1 MPQSDLLRH
10 LYAGIRAVPPFGV
23 FLSRLVR
30 QLGADHGYLVIED
43 GGHSRLCCH
52 AAQEAEAISYPD
64 GIALPLAQMPAGIG
78 LTGCDI
84 GGIEHLLQSA
94 GHAPQILAID
104 SGPVRCGPPKR
115 RMRLRLMRRGDQPFA
130 ADAKALLHQLNRH
143 LDEAC
148 GLFLDLADR
157 HRERDLLCSSLDR
170 IALGHLVL
178 DQDLRLVSATPKGAE
193 IAARQGLLCPDG
205 IGLRARGADTPLAK
219 AVLGFFA
226 QSAPSNRLSSCA
238 LSMIGVDATM
248 LFATLRPCPP
258 PQDHAPHAR
267 PHLIL
272 SLREAHDSQGPS
284 AATLAHFFGL
294 TPAEAS
300 LSAYIAHGFDLEE
313 TSRRLNISKNTA
325 KSHLRMVFQKT
336 GTSRQSQLLR
346 IIWQAVD
353 EFHPL
358 PRPKTQHQIEDPL
371 ALMDDAAAAET
382 AILL

>member
-10 LYAGIRAVPPFGV
+10 LYAGIRAVPPFGE

-30 QLGADHGYLVIED
+30 HSGADHGYLVIDD

-52 AAQEAEAISYPD
+52 AAREAGIISYPD
-64 GIALPLAQMPAGIG
+64 RICLPLDAMPAGMG
-78 LTGCDI
+78 LSGCDI
-84 GGIEHLLQSA
+84 GGLEHLLHVA
-94 GHAPQILAID
+94 GHGPHILGID
-104 SGPVRCGPPKR
+104 SGPLKR
-115 RMRLRLMRRGDQPFA
+115 RMRLRLLRMADQPPFA
-130 ADAKALLHQLNRH
+130 VSAKALLHQLNRH

-148 GLFLDLADR
+148 GLFVDLMDR
-157 HRERDLLCSSLDR
+157 HQERELLCSSLDR

-193 IAARQGLLCPDG
+193 IAARQGLLSADG
-205 IGLRARGADTPLAK
+205 MRLRPIAPNDPLAK
-219 AVLGFFA
+219 AMKSFFA
-226 QSAPSNRLSSCA
+226 QTTLAEHASSRA
-238 LSMIGVDATM
+238 VSMSGVDATM

-258 PQDHAPHAR
+258 SQDKAPKAR
-267 PHLIL
+267 AHLIL
-272 SLREAHDSQGPS
+272 SLREAHDGQGPS

-294 TPAEAS
+294 TPSEAS
-300 LSAYIAHGFDLEE
+300 LSACIAHGFDLDEA
-313 TSRRLNISKNTA
+313 SRRLNISKNTA
-325 KSHLRMVFQKT
+325 KSHLRVVFQKT

-358 PRPKTQHQIEDPL
+358 PPAMQPRQIDTAL
-371 ALMDDAAAAET
+371 ALMDDAAAVET